1 LKPRENQQI
10 LEAIELGPRLERVQ
24 SFLDYQLEVMRLSKD
39 INQQTQERMS
49 EYQRKA
55 MLREQMRSIQREL
68 GEDESV
74 AEEVERLRE
83 SLDKAGLPDAA
94 KEQTERELK
103 RLERMSDASA
113 EYSMVRTY
121 LELMAELPWSKLS
134 DDRIDIDA

>member
-1 LKPRENQQI
+1 
-10 LEAIELGPRLERVQ
+10 
-24 SFLDYQLEVMRLSKD
+24 
-39 INQQTQERMS
+39 TQERMS

-134 DDRIDIDA
+134 DDRIDIDASRRILDEDHSSAERRVGKAHQ